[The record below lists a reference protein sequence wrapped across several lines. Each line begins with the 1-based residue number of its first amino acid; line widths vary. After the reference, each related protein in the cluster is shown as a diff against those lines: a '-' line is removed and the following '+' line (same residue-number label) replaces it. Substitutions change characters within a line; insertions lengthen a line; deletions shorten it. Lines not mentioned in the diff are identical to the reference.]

1 MKAVIMAAGKGTRML
16 PLTEKVPKVL
26 VEINGKPFLYY
37 VLKNL
42 QKAGY
47 DDIGIIVGYKKEQF
61 PGFLERYGFK
71 ATLIEQKEQKGTGHA
86 VMQARDFTKDE
97 DFIVL
102 GGDNLW
108 SPGDLESMLKKDNFC
123 YVTGIK
129 VDNPE
134 KYGVLVAKN
143 DGLVRIVEKPA
154 KFVGN
159 LINTGLYKFTP
170 DIYQALEQVKE
181 SERKEYELTDA
192 ISLLAKQGK
201 VKIMKVKDYWIDL
214 GSKEDIPKVE
224 EEIKNVRNN
233 RL

>member
-1 MKAVIMAAGKGTRML
+1 MKAVIMAAGKGIRML
-16 PLTEKVPKVL
+16 PLTETIPKVL

-37 VLKNL
+37 ILKNL

-61 PGFLERYGFK
+61 PDFLEKYGFK
-71 ATLIEQKEQKGTGHA
+71 ATLIEQKQQKGTGHA
-86 VMQARDFTKDE
+86 VMQAKDFTKDE
-97 DFIVL
+97 NFVVL

-108 SPGDLESMLKKDNFC
+108 SPSDLEAMLKQDNFC
-123 YVTGIK
+123 YVAGIK
-129 VDNPE
+129 VDNPK

-143 DGLVRIVEKPA
+143 SGLVRIVEKPT

-170 DIYQALEQVKE
+170 EIYQALEKIKE
-181 SERKEYELTDA
+181 SPRREYELTDA

-201 VKIMKVKDYWIDL
+201 VKVIKVRDYWIDL
-214 GSKEDIPKVE
+214 GSKEDIPKVSE
-224 EEIKNVRNN
+224 ALKKCVE
-233 RL
+233 